1 MEEKIYNNGLIIIT
15 YNERFEERIYKIID
29 ITVKTT
35 NKNSF
40 TMKLQFEY
48 GKNSSDIDIEYYF
61 NSVRVSEDIQI
72 SKFSWDFYIN
82 SLASDGLLDKNKDL
96 EPNFKSIYNEII
108 LNLYDYAIPHNAK
121 SKEETEEI
129 KKLLENAMN
138 IIKERLKTFINDFIN
153 YDFTE
158 EKQNNIAR
166 TLKPKK

>member
-1 MEEKIYNNGLIIIT
+1 MEEKIYDIGRISIA
-15 YNERFEERIYKIID
+15 YNERFEERIYKIIV

-48 GKNSSDIDIEYYF
+48 GKNSSDIDIEYYY
-61 NSVRVSEDIQI
+61 NSARVREDILI
-72 SKFSWDFYIN
+72 SKYSWDSHIN
-82 SLASDGLLDKNKDL
+82 SLSSDGLWEKNKDL
-96 EPNFKSIYNEII
+96 DPNFESIYNEII
-108 LNLYDYAIPHNAK
+108 INLYDYAIPHNAK

-129 KKLLENAMN
+129 KELLENAMS
-138 IIKERLKTFINDFIN
+138 IITERLKTFINDFIN